1 MKAVEVGG
9 VRIVYDQVGRGP
21 AVVFSHAGIADR
33 RMWKHQVERFSATH
47 RVITYD
53 WRGYG
58 ESGEAE
64 GSFAPYRDLLG
75 LMDAL
80 DVEEATLVGSSMGGS
95 YSLEV
100 ALAEPSRVTG
110 LALICSGLSGHVW
123 PEEMNEYVKA
133 HVRSSVPAERLAR
146 YRGGRNEYVDPAEVD
161 AMARAQA
168 EFIVAGPKR
177 PSSAVD
183 PQVWELALTM
193 LRGVFERSWRGP
205 VITELT
211 LDPPPVERLAE
222 IQVPTVVINGLED
235 PPWVQ
240 AVSDLISDRIPGAR
254 RIDLADTGH
263 LPPLER
269 PDQIN
274 QILQDLLRQ

>member
-1 MKAVEVGG
+1 MTAVEVGG
-9 VRIVYDQVGRGP
+9 VRIEYDEVGRGP

-33 RMWKHQVERFSATH
+33 RMWMHQVERLSATH

-58 ESGEAE
+58 ESGDAE
-64 GSFAPYRDLLG
+64 GEFAPYQDLLG

-100 ALAEPSRVTG
+100 ALAEPARVTG
-110 LALICSGLSGHVW
+110 LALICSGLSGRAW

-133 HVRSSVPAERLAR
+133 HVRSSVPAERLAK
-146 YRGGRNEYVDPAEVD
+146 YRGGANEYVDPSDVD

-168 EFIVAGPKR
+168 EFIVAGPNR
-177 PSSAVD
+177 SSSAVD
-183 PQVWELALTM
+183 PPVWELALTM
-193 LRGVFERSWRGP
+193 LRGVFERSWHGP
-205 VITELT
+205 VITELA
-211 LDPPPVERLAE
+211 LDPPPGERLGDLR
-222 IQVPTVVINGLED
+222 VPTVVINGIED
-235 PPWVQ
+235 PSWVQ
-240 AVSDLISDRIPGAR
+240 AVSDLLSAGIPGAR

-269 PDQIN
+269 PDQVN